1 MPSSLSSE
9 PTFGYIDDLDFF
21 KDFENEFPTI
31 AYNDLKSKSDPLIEP
46 SVNMA
51 PLPHCDLRHLWLRL
65 TDGMRQTLGDR
76 LSIVYTR
83 DDGQVLFTSHEW
95 RRLFEGRGPLVKEF
109 LLEFLSTCGLSDT
122 EMDLDVADTL
132 CFQLGRAR
140 KMMTLR
146 QFILALGLHSDEEM
160 AEAGDFLGPAPS
172 YVHIRDP
179 MRRLCPKMIACSIS
193 GRGQGVKKVT
203 GVNLFYL
210 RTMDHRSAN
219 NMYLLGQYLFR
230 HTEGRKSGA
239 RLSRGHFIGHL
250 AAHFSLI
257 SDEGLRGL
265 SIIAREL
272 PVIDLHELARLNICS
287 RFGDTWAWEA
297 QGLELQQ
304 GAMIGAPGATEDPS
318 IADEGTQAVP
328 KPVQAPQP
336 PPPAPQH
343 RTMSQRIECCGLTS
357 SITDQTRVST
367 WMINCMTHLMDAS
380 GRTY

>member
-1 MPSSLSSE
+1 MPSSLSPE

-76 LSIVYTR
+76 LSIVYIR
-83 DDGQVLFTSHEW
+83 DDGQEDDD
-95 RRLFEGRGPLVKEF
+95 
-109 LLEFLSTCGLSDT
+109 LSN
-122 EMDLDVADTL
+122 
-132 CFQLGRAR
+132 
-140 KMMTLR
+140 
-146 QFILALGLHSDEEM
+146 FILALVLHSDEEM
-160 AEAGDFLGPAPS
+160 QEAGFGA
-172 YVHIRDP
+172 HIR
-179 MRRLCPKMIACSIS
+179 S
-193 GRGQGVKKVT
+193 
-203 GVNLFYL
+203 
-210 RTMDHRSAN
+210 
-219 NMYLLGQYLFR
+219 GQYLFR

-304 GAMIGAPGATEDPS
+304 GATIGAPGATEDPS